1 MRNVVGRPPFAWA
14 EGLQYSQAVT
24 AGDLVFTAGQ
34 GGFGDDGEVVEG
46 GFEAQLRRTF
56 ANVDAALGSLGA
68 SLATIAKLT
77 VYLVD
82 KGDYETF
89 KRVRAELLTAP
100 WPASTAVVV
109 RELLVDGMLVE
120 IDAVAVVGS
129 SRLER

>member
-1 MRNVVGRPPFAWA
+1 MRNVVGRPPFGWA

-24 AGDLVFTAGQ
+24 AGDLVFSSGQ

-56 ANVDAALGSLGA
+56 ANLDASLGSLGA
-68 SLATIAKLT
+68 SLATIVKLT

-82 KGDYETF
+82 RGDYETF
-89 KRVRAELLTAP
+89 KRVRAEVLTAP

>member
-1 MRNVVGRPPFAWA
+1 MRNVVGRAPFAWA

-56 ANVDAALGSLGA
+56 ANLDAALGSLGA
-68 SLATIAKLT
+68 SLATVVKLT

-89 KRVRAELLTAP
+89 KRVRAEVLTAP

-120 IDAVAVVGS
+120 LDAVAVVGS

>member
-24 AGDLVFTAGQ
+24 
-34 GGFGDDGEVVEG
+34 FGDDGEVVEG

>member
-46 GFEAQLRRTF
+46 G
-56 ANVDAALGSLGA
+56 

-109 RELLVDGMLVE
+109 RDLLVDGMLVE